1 MKGLYKILLAQ
12 LFVFLGCFIF
22 YSVITEAVKV
32 TGAQSAMLSVIA
44 GFILIPSIAYIVM
57 FMSNHTNTN
66 IMPFVV
72 SGIIPI
78 GFIVYDLNVNMFISM
93 VICWLLGLFV
103 YLALLYAQIG
113 NTVQR

>member
-12 LFVFLGCFIF
+12 LFVFLGCYIF

-44 GFILIPSIAYIVM
+44 GFMLISSTTYTVM
-57 FMSNHTNTN
+57 FFINRTNGDVL
-66 IMPFVV
+66 PYVV

-78 GFIVYDLNVNMFISM
+78 GFMVYDLNVNMFISM
-93 VICWLLGLFV
+93 VICWLLSMFI
-103 YLALLYAQIG
+103 YLALSY
-113 NTVQR
+113 VQVSGKTSH